1 MVIDQLKNAFW
12 EAVVDCL
19 EQFHAVPRIEAK
31 ARVFDLRSDIES
43 GPYRTF
49 EPDIIYH
56 DEPLY
61 VAARLAGCHPEFTE
75 NLPAYRA
82 IRERRFGHI
91 GDQVAGAPETSVV
104 VPSGSRGVW

>member
-1 MVIDQLKNAFW
+1 MDQLKNAFW

-19 EQFHAVPRIEAK
+19 EQFHAVPRMKAK
-31 ARVFDLRSDIES
+31 AMAFDLRSDIEAAPS
-43 GPYRTF
+43 RMF

-91 GDQVAGAPETSVV
+91 GSVGAGVPVT
-104 VPSGSRGVW
+104 PSGHPGEARSVW

>member
-1 MVIDQLKNAFW
+1 MVMDQLKNAFW
-12 EAVVDCL
+12 ATVVDCL

-31 ARVFDLRSDIES
+31 ARVFDLRSDIEG
-43 GPYRTF
+43 GPYHTF

-61 VAARLAGCHPEFTE
+61 VAARLAGCDPECTE
-75 NLPAYRA
+75 NLPAYHV

-91 GDQVAGAPETSVV
+91 GSEGAGVPVAASARPDEARSV
-104 VPSGSRGVW
+104 W

>member
-1 MVIDQLKNAFW
+1 MIDQLKNAFW
-12 EAVVDCL
+12 QAVVDCL
-19 EQFHAVPRIEAK
+19 EQFHGVPRVQAK
-31 ARVFDLRSDIES
+31 ARVFDLRSDIEA
-43 GPYRTF
+43 GPYHTF

-61 VAARLAGCHPEFTE
+61 VAARLAGCHTEFTR

-91 GDQVAGAPETSVV
+91 GREGAGVPMTPGAHQEEARSV
-104 VPSGSRGVW
+104 W

>member
-1 MVIDQLKNAFW
+1 MVMDQLKNAFW
-12 EAVVDCL
+12 QTVVDCL

-31 ARVFDLRSDIES
+31 VRVFDLRSDIEG
-43 GPYRTF
+43 GPYHSF

-82 IRERRFGHI
+82 IRERRFGQI
-91 GDQVAGAPETSVV
+91 GSEGAGVAVTPSACPDEARSV
-104 VPSGSRGVW
+104 W